1 MQNRNLSQRLVA
13 FAEYV
18 NQTHEPNGRA
28 SRVLD
33 LRLECRAQRLAEY
46 SDWPTAE
53 LELIE
58 QEAASYGNETELSR
72 LLAGEVVPAPIDASS
87 WLDSPSPVAWT

>member
-1 MQNRNLSQRLVA
+1 MQNGSVSERLVH
-13 FAEYV
+13 FVEYV
-18 NQTHEPNGRA
+18 RKAQAANGRA
-28 SRVLD
+28 IRVLD

>member
-1 MQNRNLSQRLVA
+1 MQNRNLSQRLIA

-18 NQTHEPNGRA
+18 IRTHDADDRA
-28 SRVLD
+28 PRVLD
-33 LRLECRAQRLAEY
+33 LRLACRTQRLAEY

-58 QEAASYGNETELSR
+58 QEVAGYGNETELSR
-72 LLAGEVVPAPIDASS
+72 LLAGEVVPIPIDASS
-87 WLDSPSPVAWT
+87 WLDSPSPFAWT